1 MKQYIIDRFEG
12 EYAVC
17 EHDGEMVDIA
27 KVFLPKNAKAG
38 DVIAER
44 DGKYMID
51 QKQTD
56 ERRKRVIRLQDELFK

>member
-1 MKQYIIDRFEG
+1 MNQYIIDRFEG

>member
-38 DVIAER
+38 DVIAEC

>member
-27 KVFLPKNAKAG
+27 KVFLPKNAKTG
-38 DVIAER
+38 DVIVEC

-56 ERRKRVIRLQDELFK
+56 ERRKRVIQLQDELFK

>member
-17 EHDGEMVDIA
+17 EHDAEMVDIA

-38 DVIAER
+38 DVIVER

-56 ERRKRVIRLQDELFK
+56 ERRKRVIQLQDELFK